1 MLLSFVLEIF
11 FQKNARLFYFFFQFL
26 ATDVSLTITRNE
38 IFSFIQTEYN
48 NDIVPKLKTLKNHQF
63 YPTYNFTAIKRS
75 ILRKFVHVS
84 LAIQKRKLIFN
95 NSCFLF
101 DSNAMDEICY
111 EHKQNSNH
119 VWNLIL

>member
-63 YPTYNFTAIKRS
+63 YPTYNFTSIKRS
-75 ILRKFVHVS
+75 ILRKFVQVS

-119 VWNLIL
+119 V